1 MFALTLAVIKKMYR
15 EIKPSEEFGDLID
28 SFWTFSNNSQSEKI
42 KIHPDNCTD
51 IIFDL
56 SKNKAFV
63 SGIMSCSQNQ
73 ELKVDSNLIGVRFKT
88 ENFSKITEIPL
99 IHTRNIRLELREI
112 IPNDFDILEQLNY
125 CQSTSDKLLFIQKFI
140 QQTEY
145 KLNKPK
151 DKLISS
157 IAEKIELLNGNINIK
172 ELATSNFISLRQL
185 ERRFKNNIGLT
196 LKEFSSI
203 IRFNNSKR
211 AINNFKKKSLSEIAF
226 EMDFFD
232 HSHMTNEFKRI
243 SGENPSHFR

>member
-1 MFALTLAVIKKMYR
+1 MYR
-15 EIKPSEEFGDLID
+15 EIKPSEGFGNLID
-28 SFWTFSNNSQSEKI
+28 SFWTFSNNTQVEKF

-56 SKNKAFV
+56 SKNKAFI

-73 ELKVDSNLIGVRFKT
+73 ELKANSNLIGVRFKT
-88 ENFSKITEIPL
+88 ENFSRLTEIPL
-99 IHTRNIRLELREI
+99 IHTRNIRTELREI
-112 IPNDFDILEQLNY
+112 IPNDSNVLEQLNY
-125 CQSTSDKLLFIQKFI
+125 YQSTTDKLLFIQKFI
-140 QQTEY
+140 RQTEY
-145 KLNKPK
+145 NLNKPN

-157 IAEKIELLNGNINIK
+157 ITAKIKLSNGNINIK

-185 ERRFKNNIGLT
+185 ERRFKNNTGLT

-211 AINNFKKKSLSEIAF
+211 VINNFKEKSLSEIAF

-243 SGENPSHFR
+243 SGENPSYFR

>member
-1 MFALTLAVIKKMYR
+1 MYR
-15 EIKPSEEFGDLID
+15 EIKPSEGFGDLID
-28 SFWTFSNNSQSEKI
+28 SFWTFSNNAQVEKF

-56 SKNKAFV
+56 SENKAFIF
-63 SGIMSCSQNQ
+63 GIMSYSQNQ
-73 ELKVDSNLIGVRFKT
+73 ELKADSNLIGVRFKT
-88 ENFSKITEIPL
+88 ENFSRITETPL
-99 IHTRNIRLELREI
+99 IQTRNIRAELKEI
-112 IPNDFDILEQLNY
+112 IPNDSNILQQLNY
-125 CQSTSDKLLFIQKFI
+125 HQSTTDKLLLIQKFVR
-140 QQTEY
+140 QTEY
-145 KLNKPK
+145 NLKKPN

-157 IAEKIELLNGNINIK
+157 IAEKIKLLNGNINIK

-196 LKEFSSI
+196 IKEFSSV

-211 AINNFKKKSLSEIAF
+211 VINNFNKKSLSEIAF
-226 EMDFFD
+226 EMNFFD